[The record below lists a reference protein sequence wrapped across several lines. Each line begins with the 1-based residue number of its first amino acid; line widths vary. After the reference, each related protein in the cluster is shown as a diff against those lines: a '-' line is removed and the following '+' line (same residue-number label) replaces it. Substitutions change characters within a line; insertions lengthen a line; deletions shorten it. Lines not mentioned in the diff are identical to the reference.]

1 MNPEVEFIL
10 DALASVVDAQPAEH
24 PLRRVDRDNALVY
37 EGSSTVDMTEPIHTR
52 KGELEQSNL
61 VGVASQSRENSPL
74 GTDYDVETD
83 IVLSVRVEGLRYDEW
98 GHVDPDG
105 SEGVVFDTLYNDIR
119 EAIYA
124 ERTYPQHP
132 DFRDGK
138 MELQLTNE
146 DIQDSEFADYYRRE
160 FDVVFRGKEELP

>member
-10 DALASVVDAQPAEH
+10 DALGSVVDAQPADH

-37 EGSSTVDMTEPIHTR
+37 EGGDTLDVTAPLHTR

-61 VGVASQSRENSPL
+61 VSVGTQSRENSPL
-74 GTDYDVETD
+74 GTDYNVETD

-98 GHVDPDG
+98 GHVDADG
-105 SEGVVFDTLYNDIR
+105 SEGVIFDELYNQIR

-124 ERTYPQHP
+124 EREYPQDA
-132 DFRDGK
+132 DFRDTK
-138 MELQLTNE
+138 LDIRITNE
-146 DIQDSEFADYYRRE
+146 DIQDSEFADFYRRE
-160 FDVVFRGKEELP
+160 FDVVLRGREALP